1 MADLLLLNGFKGS
14 ASAELLVYSKNFW
27 SPVTCFPCINF
38 SLQYAGLASYL
49 LETCTTYNIYMM
61 LYDYLLGSAS

>member
-14 ASAELLVYSKNFW
+14 ASVELLVYSKTYG
-27 SPVTCFPCINF
+27 SPVTCLPCINVF
-38 SLQYAGLASYL
+38 LQYAGLVSYL